1 MPDMPRKITLKG
13 KIAALLS
20 SGDVGSRELVLDDQ
34 DVVLLLRE
42 AIELEGNQ
50 VTFAKRHGLER
61 THLNIILNGRRS
73 AGGSSRIMN
82 VLGLRRVYALRRN
95 NRQ

>member
-1 MPDMPRKITLKG
+1 MPRKITPKA
-13 KIAALLS
+13 KIAALLA
-20 SGDVGSRELVLDDQ
+20 SGDVGSHALILDDQ
-34 DVVLLLRE
+34 DVVLLLRA

-61 THLNIILNGRRS
+61 THLNAILNGKRL

-82 VLGLRRVYALRRN
+82 ALGLRRVHALHRN

>member
-1 MPDMPRKITLKG
+1 MPRKITLKG
-13 KIAALLS
+13 KIAALLA
-20 SGDVGSRELVLDDQ
+20 SGDVGNHEPILDDQ
-34 DVVLLLRE
+34 DVVLLLRV

-50 VTFAKRHGLER
+50 VAFAIRHGLDR
-61 THLNIILNGRRS
+61 THLNAILNGRRLPS
-73 AGGSSRIMN
+73 GSSRVMN

>member
-1 MPDMPRKITLKG
+1 MPKKITLKA
-13 KIAALLS
+13 KIAALLA
-20 SGDVGSRELVLDDQ
+20 SGNVGSRALILDDQ
-34 DVVLLLRE
+34 DVVLLLRV

-61 THLNIILNGRRS
+61 THLNAILNGRRLAS
-73 AGGSSRIMN
+73 GSSRLMN
-82 VLGLRRVYALRRN
+82 VLGLRRVYAVHRN

>member
-1 MPDMPRKITLKG
+1 MPRKITLKG

-42 AIELEGNQ
+42 AIEL
-50 VTFAKRHGLER
+50 
-61 THLNIILNGRRS
+61 

-82 VLGLRRVYALRRN
+82 VLGLRRVYALHRN
-95 NRQ
+95 NQQ

>member
-1 MPDMPRKITLKG
+1 MPRKINLKG
-13 KIAALLS
+13 KIGALLAN
-20 SGDVGSRELVLDDQ
+20 GDVGSHALILDDR
-34 DVVLLLRE
+34 DVVLLLRA

-61 THLNIILNGRRS
+61 THLNAILNGRRLAS
-73 AGGSSRIMN
+73 GSSRIMN

>member
-1 MPDMPRKITLKG
+1 MPRKITLKG
-13 KIAALLS
+13 KIATLLA
-20 SGDVGSRELVLDDQ
+20 SGDVGNHERILDDQ
-34 DVVLLLRE
+34 DVVLLLRV
-42 AIELEGNQ
+42 AIGLEGNQ

-61 THLNIILNGRRS
+61 THLNAILNGRRLPS
-73 AGGSSRIMN
+73 GSSRIMN

>member
-1 MPDMPRKITLKG
+1 MPRKINLKG
-13 KIAALLS
+13 KIGALLAN
-20 SGDVGSRELVLDDQ
+20 GDVGSHALILDDQ
-34 DVVLLLRE
+34 DVVLLLRA

-50 VTFAKRHGLER
+50 VTFAKRLGLER
-61 THLNIILNGRRS
+61 THLNAILNGRRLAS
-73 AGGSSRIMN
+73 GSSRIMD

>member
-1 MPDMPRKITLKG
+1 MPRKITPKA
-13 KIAALLS
+13 KIAALLAN
-20 SGDVGSRELVLDDQ
+20 GDVGSHALILDDQ
-34 DVVLLLRE
+34 DVVLLLRA

-61 THLNIILNGRRS
+61 THMNAILNGRRLAS
-73 AGGSSRIMN
+73 GSSRVLNI
-82 VLGLRRVYALRRN
+82 LGLRKVYAPRRN